1 MRNPHRDRWTECF
14 RFAGD
19 AIHTEHRATFMQRS
33 RLRRGALV
41 ATLVGAPTVGLAAW
55 FWWIPNAVS
64 ERAVETLE
72 ARLGVSASVD
82 DTSLRWSGAV
92 LEDVRLQ
99 GEHGGLD
106 IAIDEVGLRGGLF
119 AMATEGASAVEH
131 VQARGASIELNL
143 NAGGRESIASIR
155 GRLSPSSANDAAP
168 GSSASRVVEV
178 LDVRGELSDEGG
190 VLATGALDAR
200 FEDGQLT
207 IEGREGRLGTAPSDV
222 IEVASW
228 SGALNGERVLSSA
241 SFDEPTLKVG
251 AESGHTLERLRQ
263 AIRALRAPPENVEI
277 EAESDELGWL
287 GRLADGAEI
296 MIRGFTGSRATDEGE
311 RVLLRDLEA
320 KVTRVGSEVRLQGNG
335 TVQGGEATWDLWLNP
350 GEARARGRLEAKRL
364 PFDLLLPFL
373 PELPWW
379 RAQDGRVD
387 AELTMEAD
395 DPAKIELTGSAL
407 VENVGLHSEEIAPSP
422 VAGLGF
428 SASGSATWWPAER
441 RLELRDTTLRRGEAE
456 LHFSGELERT
466 AEHYRAQIDATM
478 PATDCNAVVGAIP
491 GTLLAD
497 VANFEWRGRMGGRMH
512 LALDSR
518 ELDDTELRIRVAN
531 GCEFV
536 TVPAVADLR
545 RVRAPFIH
553 RVVEPDGAVFE
564 MTAGP
569 GSSNWASIY
578 AISPFM
584 QQAVIGHE
592 DGGFLSHGGFAVYA
606 IRGSLVRNL
615 EAGRYVTGAST
626 ITMQLAKNLFL
637 HREKT
642 LARKLQE
649 VILTWW
655 LESALTK
662 QEILE
667 LYLNV
672 IEYGPEVYGI
682 VHAADHY
689 FGRDA
694 SELSPVE
701 AGYLA
706 CILPNPKIYQAS
718 YEAGQLTTR
727 MRNRVERF
735 VRHLHSRQRIDDE
748 ALAYAL
754 TELETL
760 RFHRP
765 GAPVTTRTIPGS
777 SAALPWSTGRVGDW
791 GLEENP
797 YDDTWDED
805 GSEPDPG

>member
-1 MRNPHRDRWTECF
+1 MRDSRRV
-14 RFAGD
+14 FAF
-19 AIHTEHRATFMQRS
+19 ALPSFHPILTNAQHMQRS
-33 RLRRGALV
+33 KLRRGALV
-41 ATLVGAPTVGLAAW
+41 ASLVGAPTLGLAAW
-55 FWWIPNAVS
+55 FWWIPSAVAD
-64 ERAVETLE
+64 RAIETLE
-72 ARLGVSASVD
+72 SRLGVRASVED
-82 DTSLRWSGAV
+82 ASLRWSGAV
-92 LEDVRLQ
+92 LENVHLN

-106 IAIDEVGLRGGLF
+106 IAIEEVGLSGGLF
-119 AMATEGASAVEH
+119 AMATRGASAVDH
-131 VQARGASIELNL
+131 VQARGAHFEVDLDE
-143 NAGGRESIASIR
+143 GGRESVAAIR
-155 GRLSPSSANDAAP
+155 TRLAPRDDGETDAETSSH
-168 GSSASRVVEV
+168 SRVVEV
-178 LDVRGELSDEGG
+178 LGARGELSDQTG
-190 VLATGALDAR
+190 VLASGEVDAR
-200 FEDGQLT
+200 FENGELT
-207 IEGREGRLGTAPSDV
+207 IEGREGRLGAAPSDV

-228 SGALNGERVLSSA
+228 SGSLTDERVLSA
-241 SFDEPTLKVG
+241 ATIEEPRLKVG
-251 AESGHTLERLRQ
+251 EQSGQTLNRVRA
-263 AIRALRAPPENVEI
+263 AIAALRPATNAEN
-277 EAESDELGWL
+277 DEQNDDPRWL
-287 GRLADGAEI
+287 TRLADGAEI
-296 MIRGFTGSRATDEGE
+296 LIRGFSGSRETEEGE

-320 KVTRVGSEVRLQGNG
+320 KVTRVGTEVRLQGNG
-335 TVQGGEATWDLWLNP
+335 TVQGGEASWDLWLDP
-350 GEARARGRLEAKRL
+350 AEARARGRLEAKRL

-379 RAQDGRVD
+379 RPQDGRVD

-395 DPAKIELTGSAL
+395 GPAKIDLTGSAL
-407 VENVGLHSEEIAPSP
+407 VEHVGLHSEEIAPSP

-428 SASGSATWWPAER
+428 EMRGSATWWPAER
-441 RLELRDTTLRRGEAE
+441 RLELSDTIVRRGGAE
-456 LHFSGELERT
+456 VHFTGELEKT
-466 AEHYRAQIDATM
+466 AEHYRVQVDATM
-478 PATDCNAVVGAIP
+478 PATDCNEVVGAIP

-512 LALDSR
+512 LDLDSR
-518 ELDDTELRIRVAN
+518 ELDDTVLRIRVAN
-531 GCEFV
+531 ACEFV

-553 RVVEPDGAVFE
+553 RVVEPDGTVFE

-569 GSSNWASIY
+569 GSANWASIF
-578 AISPFM
+578 AISPYM

-592 DGGFLSHGGFAVYA
+592 DGGFVGHGGFAVYA

-672 IEYGPEVYGI
+672 IEYGPQVYGI
-682 VHAADHY
+682 VAAADHY

-701 AGYLA
+701 AAYLA

-718 YEAGQLTTR
+718 YEAGELTAR

-735 VRHLHSRQRIDDE
+735 VRHLHSRERIDDE

-754 TELETL
+754 SELESL

-765 GAPVTTRTIPGS
+765 GMAVQSRTIPGS
-777 SAALPWSTGRVGDW
+777 AAALPWSTGRVGDW

-797 YDDTWDED
+797 YDEFDDASD
-805 GSEPDPG
+805 GFDDAVDAL

>member
-1 MRNPHRDRWTECF
+1 M
-14 RFAGD
+14 A
-19 AIHTEHRATFMQRS
+19 S
-33 RLRRGALV
+33 RGA
-41 ATLVGAPTVGLAAW
+41 
-55 FWWIPNAVS
+55 
-64 ERAVETLE
+64 
-72 ARLGVSASVD
+72 D
-82 DTSLRWSGAV
+82 
-92 LEDVRLQ
+92 
-99 GEHGGLD
+99 
-106 IAIDEVGLRGGLF
+106 
-119 AMATEGASAVEH
+119 AVEH
-131 VQARGASIELNL
+131 VQARGARFEVDLE
-143 NAGGRESIASIR
+143 AGGRDSIAAIR
-155 GRLSPSSANDAAP
+155 RRLTPADDTRSSTRD
-168 GSSASRVVEV
+168 GSGASTRVVEIV
-178 LDVRGELSDEGG
+178 GARGELSDARG
-190 VLATGALDAR
+190 VLASGELDAR
-200 FEDGQLT
+200 LENGQLT
-207 IEGREGRLGTAPSDV
+207 FEGREGRLGSAPSDV
-222 IEVASW
+222 VEVASW
-228 SGALNGERVLSSA
+228 SGALTAERVLSSA
-241 SFDEPTLKVG
+241 SFEEPTLKVG
-251 AESGHTLERLRQ
+251 EESGATLDRLKA
-263 AIRALRAPPENVEI
+263 AIAALRDTAVTTENDAPN
-277 EAESDELGWL
+277 DTQGWL
-287 GRLADGAEI
+287 ARLADGAEI
-296 MIRGFTGSRATDEGE
+296 LVRGFTGSRETEEGE

-320 KVTRVGSEVRLQGNG
+320 KVTRVGTEVRLQGNG

-350 GEARARGRLEAKRL
+350 GEARARGRLEARRL

-379 RAQDGRVD
+379 RPQDGRVD
-387 AELTMEAD
+387 AELTMEAN
-395 DPAKIELTGSAL
+395 DPAHIDLEGRAL
-407 VENVGLHSEEIAPSP
+407 VENVGLHSDEIAPSP
-422 VAGLGF
+422 VSGLGVEID
-428 SASGSATWWPAER
+428 GSATWWPAER
-441 RLELRDTTLRRGEAE
+441 RLELNDTTIRRGGAEA
-456 LHFSGELERT
+456 HFEGELEKS
-466 AEHYRAQIDATM
+466 ADHYRIEIDATM
-478 PATDCNAVVGAIP
+478 PATDCNEVVGAIP
-491 GTLLAD
+491 ATLLAD
-497 VANFEWRGRMGGRMH
+497 VANFEWRGRMGGQLH
-512 LALDSR
+512 LSLDSR
-518 ELDDTELRIRVAN
+518 ELDDTVLRIRVAN
-531 GCEFV
+531 ACEFV

-553 RVVEPDGAVFE
+553 RVVEPDGTVFE

-682 VHAADHY
+682 VAAADHY

-701 AGYLA
+701 AAYLA

-718 YEAGQLTTR
+718 YEEGQLTSR

-735 VRHLHSRQRIDDE
+735 VRHLHARERIDDE

-754 TELETL
+754 SELDTL

-765 GAPVTTRTIPGS
+765 GMAAAGRTIPG
-777 SAALPWSTGRVGDW
+777 AAAPLPWSTGRVGDW
-791 GLEENP
+791 IEENP
-797 YDDTWDED
+797 YGDEAWLDED
-805 GSEPDPG
+805 EEEDEGDSPDPG

>member
-1 MRNPHRDRWTECF
+1 
-14 RFAGD
+14 
-19 AIHTEHRATFMQRS
+19 MQRS
-33 RLRRGALV
+33 KLRRGALV
-41 ATLVGAPTVGLAAW
+41 ASLVGAPTVGLAAW
-55 FWWIPNAVS
+55 FWWIPNVVS

-72 ARLGVSASVD
+72 ARLGVSATVED
-82 DTSLRWSGAV
+82 ASLRWSGAV
-92 LEDVRLQ
+92 LEDVRLH

-106 IAIDEVGLRGGLF
+106 VAIEEVGLSGGLF
-119 AMATEGASAVEH
+119 AIATRGATAVDH
-131 VQARGASIELNL
+131 VQARGVHFEVDLDD
-143 NAGGRESIASIR
+143 GGRESVAAIRTRLAPRADESDGEASTDER
-155 GRLSPSSANDAAP
+155 PS
-168 GSSASRVVEV
+168 RIVEV
-178 LDVRGELSDEGG
+178 VGARGELSDERG
-190 VLATGALDAR
+190 VLASGEVDAR
-200 FEDGQLT
+200 FENGGLT

-228 SGALNGERVLSSA
+228 SGALTDQRVLSSA
-241 SFDEPTLKVG
+241 TIEEPTLKVG
-251 AESGHTLERLRQ
+251 EESGRTLERLRS
-263 AIRALRAPPENVEI
+263 AIAALRAPPGNAEN
-277 EAESDELGWL
+277 DEENGVPQWL
-287 GRLADGAEI
+287 ARLADGAEI
-296 MIRGFTGSRATDEGE
+296 FIRGFTGSRETQDGE

-320 KVTRVGSEVRLQGNG
+320 KVTRVGAEVRLQGNG
-335 TVQGGEATWDLWLNP
+335 TVQGGEASWDLWVNP
-350 GEARARGRLEAKRL
+350 GAARARGRLEAKRL

-379 RAQDGRVD
+379 RPQDGRVD

-407 VENVGLHSEEIAPSP
+407 VENVGLHSAEIAPSP
-422 VAGLGF
+422 VAGLGLEMR
-428 SASGSATWWPAER
+428 GSATWWPAER
-441 RLELRDTTLRRGEAE
+441 RLELSETFVRRGGAE
-456 LHFSGELERT
+456 VRFTGELEKT
-466 AEHYRAQIDATM
+466 AEYYRVEVDATM
-478 PATDCNAVVGAIP
+478 PATDCNEVVGAIP

-497 VANFEWRGRMGGRMH
+497 VANFEWRGAMGGHMH
-512 LALDSR
+512 LDLDSR
-518 ELDDTELRIRVAN
+518 ELDDTILRIRVAN

-545 RVRAPFIH
+545 RVRAPFMH
-553 RVVEPDGAVFE
+553 RVEEPDGTVFE

-592 DGGFLSHGGFAVYA
+592 DGGFLGHGGFAVYA

-672 IEYGPEVYGI
+672 IEYGPQVYGI
-682 VHAADHY
+682 VSAAEHY
-689 FGRDA
+689 FGRDP

-701 AGYLA
+701 AAYLA

-718 YEAGQLTTR
+718 YEDGQLTSR

-735 VRHLHSRQRIDDE
+735 VRHLHSRGRIDDE

-754 TELETL
+754 SELETL

-765 GAPVTTRTIPGS
+765 GMAAQSRTIPGS
-777 SAALPWSTGRVGDW
+777 AAPLPWSTGRVGDW
-791 GLEENP
+791 GVEENP
-797 YDDTWDED
+797 YDEWVDDSDEGD
-805 GSEPDPG
+805 SADPG